1 MSYVIRNMDSQ
12 QELRS
17 CAEMQREV
25 WSFET
30 PDIVS
35 ADMLEKIRQGGGIR
49 HLADL
54 VGRAPVAQERQGF
67 ADRVVDLRPL
77 ARSFAGKLSG
87 NGSFRGHR

>member
-35 ADMLEKIRQGGGIR
+35 ADMLEKIRQGGGI
-49 HLADL
+49 LLGAFEDDEVSSVL
-54 VGRAPVAQERQGF
+54 FSV
-67 ADRVVDLRPL
+67 
-77 ARSFAGKLSG
+77 
-87 NGSFRGHR
+87 FRLFLQDVRYSTPIC